1 MDSKRRDK
9 SGFTLIEL
17 MVSMSII
24 GILVLGSALIYTQ
37 GIKSIEKARAKTTA
51 ATLASNQI
59 ELITWQIKSNQYKNE
74 GRVTKTIKKRKYEIE
89 WNVRQNKNEY
99 EIRVVLTSKGL
110 KFKGE
115 TDFEV
120 IKKIKK

>member
-1 MDSKRRDK
+1 MDSKRRAK

-37 GIKSIEKARAKTTA
+37 GIKSIEKSRAKTTA
-51 ATLASNQI
+51 ATLASNEI
-59 ELITWQIKSNQYKNE
+59 ELITWQIKSDQYKNE

-89 WNVRQNKNEY
+89 WKIRQNKNEY
-99 EIRVVLTSKGL
+99 EIRLVLTSKGL

-115 TDFEV
+115 NDFEV